1 MLGYKS
7 YTILIYGRSRRLI
20 VKYIAHTPP
29 KKGVEPHYLD
39 DHTEGVLQR
48 AIEFS
53 KSFDPYGI
61 TAASALAHDL
71 GKMTKEFQ
79 YYIQEENPKRG
90 SVKHALGG
98 TIVLNRINDS
108 RAKLAGVIVAGHHA
122 GLPDASRI
130 VNEKI
135 PNAERYLS
143 ELPNSTHQEK
153 QRIEEL
159 LQTFESLPNLS
170 KDDLVYADML
180 VKMCFSSLVDADF
193 LDTEEYMNK
202 KRSLRRE
209 RTDSVPIHKLDERL
223 QVYMAKLI
231 EKASNT
237 PLNRRRLQIYQSCL
251 DQGFSLQPFRSLNV
265 PTGLGKT
272 LASMGY
278 ALKHAEKFNKKRVIV
293 ALPYTS
299 IIDQS
304 AQVYK
309 EIFGEDEVLEQHS
322 QVDFSDDENEQ
333 MSSMR
338 LAAENWNRPIV
349 ITTTV
354 QLFESVFSNR
364 TSKCRK
370 LHNIAD
376 SVIILDEFQKLPIEV
391 LEPIF
396 RALKILMDKFNV
408 TVVVSSATPLSFDKP
423 ELFGNIDAPI
433 EICPY
438 NHELFEE
445 MKRVEYEFLRESL
458 SIESLVHRIE
468 DCRQVLCIVN
478 TRKDAMKVYKEM
490 KKSQQQRRKI
500 YHLSTLMCPHHRK
513 KVIADIR
520 ADLENNK
527 TIAVVS
533 TSLIEAGIDFDFP
546 IVYRV
551 MAPIDSIVQAAGRC
565 NREGDLDGGKVYIFE
580 LEGGGLPRGTYTRGT
595 ELTRILLKRSGVG
608 SLHKLTTYNEYFR
621 GLYSLEGE
629 GGLDNYEITSA
640 KPFAYGT
647 VNGKFKMIEQKTV
660 SVLCRNYNDEAGN
673 IERLLKEAKELPYLT
688 KKWYRKAQ
696 MFSVNIEEN
705 NRFLKEHSLYLEQI
719 AEGWYVWGGEY
730 KGASGIGELF

>member
-1 MLGYKS
+1 M
-7 YTILIYGRSRRLI
+7 
-20 VKYIAHTPP
+20 KYIAHTPP
-29 KKGVEPHYLD
+29 TEGDAYHYLD
-39 DHTEGVLQR
+39 DHTEGVLQK

-79 YYIQEENPKRG
+79 QYIQEENPKRG

-98 TIVLNRINDS
+98 TIILNRINDS
-108 RAKLAGVIVAGHHA
+108 RAKLAGIIVAGHHA
-122 GLPDASRI
+122 GLPDGSRI

-135 PNAERYLS
+135 PNAEKYLS
-143 ELPNSTHQEK
+143 ELPNATHQEEK
-153 QRIEEL
+153 RIEGL
-159 LQTFESLPNLS
+159 LQTLEPLPNLS
-170 KDDLVYADML
+170 KDDSVYADML

-193 LDTEEYMNK
+193 LDTEEYMDK
-202 KRSLRRE
+202 QRSLLRE
-209 RTDSVPIHKLDERL
+209 RTDAVFIHKLDEKL
-223 QVYMAKLI
+223 QTYMAELV
-231 EKASNT
+231 EEASNT
-237 PLNRRRLQIYQSCL
+237 PLNRRRLQVYQSCL
-251 DQGFSLQPFRSLNV
+251 EQGLSSQSFRSLNV

-272 LASMGY
+272 LAAMGY
-278 ALKHAEKFNKKRVIV
+278 ALKHAENFNKKRVIV

-309 EIFGEDEVLEQHS
+309 GIFGEDEVLEHHS
-322 QVDFSDDENEQ
+322 QVDFSDDESEQ

-338 LAAENWNRPIV
+338 LAAENWDRSIIV
-349 ITTTV
+349 TTTV

-423 ELFGNIDAPI
+423 ELFGNINAPI

-458 SIESLVHRIE
+458 SSESLVNRME

-490 KKSQQQRRKI
+490 KKFRQQGRKV

-513 KVIADIR
+513 KVIANIQV
-520 ADLENNK
+520 DLENEK
-527 TIAVVS
+527 SIAVVS

-546 IVYRV
+546 TVYRA

-565 NREGDLDGGKVYIFE
+565 NREGGLDSGKVYIFE
-580 LEGGGLPRGTYTRGT
+580 LKGGRLPKGTYTRGT
-595 ELTRILLKRSGVG
+595 EQTRILLKRNGAD
-608 SLHKLTTYNEYFR
+608 SLHKLTTYHEYFR

-629 GGLDNYEITSA
+629 DGLDKYEITSA
-640 KPFAYGT
+640 KPFAYET
-647 VNGKFKMIEQKTV
+647 VDGKFKMIEQKTV
-660 SVLCRNYNDEAGN
+660 SVLCRNYNAEVEN

-696 MFSVNIEEN
+696 MFSVNIGEN
-705 NRFLKEHSLYLEQI
+705 SRFLKEHSCQLEQI
-719 AEGWYVWGGEY
+719 AEGWYVWKGEY
-730 KGASGIGELF
+730 KEVSGVSEFL